1 MMGSR
6 FGCPTSPAG
15 GRRVGVV
22 ALFTLLPSIPFIGLG
37 AGCPEMG
44 LQQIFAERGWGYCAR
59 IWVSLQSIILLY

>member
-6 FGCPTSPAG
+6 FGCSTSP
-15 GRRVGVV
+15 REVVG
-22 ALFTLLPSIPFIGLG
+22 LGWSPYLPSFLPFIGLG

-44 LQQIFAERGWGYCAR
+44 LQQIFAERGWGHCAR